1 MNNKIYNI
9 KFIHTLSKMRK
20 YSLVLIYI
28 KFSNSQIFDNC
39 KKNNLQKIKSN
50 IEFIVPN
57 FFPMYEVISVW
68 RMLQFF
74 ECFT

>member
-28 KFSNSQIFDNC
+28 KFSNSQIFDKC
-39 KKNNLQKIKSN
+39 KQNNLQKIKSN
-50 IEFIVPN
+50 IEFIYFLN
-57 FFPMYEVISVW
+57 DNISKYG
-68 RMLQFF
+68 FYIIY
-74 ECFT
+74 